1 MIARPRGDE
10 SGSLPMHCF
19 DAANEV
25 PSAPGSQRDRTVT
38 GVDVITAILLA
49 GIFIAVVV
57 YLLYWLYQRSSKEV
71 SFVRT
76 GFGGEKVVLSGGALV
91 LPIVHNVTLVGMKTL
106 RIEVR
111 RSGPAA
117 LITKD
122 RMRVE
127 VVAEFY
133 LRVRS
138 DRESVAAAAQSLGG
152 RTMDAEALKELVQ
165 GRFVDG
171 PGQRGRAHDHGR
183 DAGGARQVREP
194 GQGAGRERPDPERTG
209 DGGDLAHRPRPG
221 RHRGLQSLQR
231 LRTPRA

>member
-1 MIARPRGDE
+1 M
-10 SGSLPMHCF
+10 
-19 DAANEV
+19 
-25 PSAPGSQRDRTVT
+25 T

-49 GIFIAVVV
+49 GILVAVIV

-117 LITKD
+117 LITRD

-127 VVAEFY
+127 VVADFY

-138 DRESVAAAAQSLGG
+138 DRESVTAAAQSLGG

-165 GRFVDG
+165 GRFVDALSSVAARMTMDEM
-171 PGQRGRAHDHGR
+171 QEERGTYVNRVKELVENVLARNGLEMEAHTH
-183 DAGGARQVREP
+183 
-194 GQGAGRERPDPERTG
+194 
-209 DGGDLAHRPRPG
+209 HRP
-221 RHRGLQSLQR
+221 SSAVACS
-231 LRTPRA
+231 TPSSRSSSKLSSKSHMTSSRRRYAPVSTAWQPLTSPLITRSFSPSF